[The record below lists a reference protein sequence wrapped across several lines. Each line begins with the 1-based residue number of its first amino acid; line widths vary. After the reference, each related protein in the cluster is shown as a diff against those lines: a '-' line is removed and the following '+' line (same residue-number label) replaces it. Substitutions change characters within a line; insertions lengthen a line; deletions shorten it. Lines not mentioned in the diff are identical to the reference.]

1 MKNFFLTCLVIFLSS
16 LMVTG
21 CWDKKEINDLA
32 IVDAIELDIDP
43 KTKERLIYFQV
54 VNPAGVGGKSGESS
68 KASVYTYK
76 MNNIDM
82 ISGFSIL
89 SNRQIPRLVF
99 TNDVQIYVLTQRY
112 CDLYYREILEF
123 IESNPTRRPTG
134 YLLMT
139 DAPIDT
145 IMNTIVPLER
155 VPGRAMHAMIELQH
169 KMSWTYALI
178 RARDA
183 INTLSRKQPIVMPFI
198 SVMNSKTNPQFSK
211 LEEINAPRKSI
222 LFNGGIVFIKDKVQG
237 EIDNRKSNMNG
248 LLNKKADRY
257 LLKVTHDSGDI
268 EVMVEEPKIIRKLSL
283 DHGKSNLQLTI
294 KGSLRILLDN
304 RPKDSVLFNYKE
316 IEQLI
321 NNKFKS
327 ECLQFVSY
335 SREKNWDLLGIQDQI
350 DRRHSKAWSSYKSDS
365 SAWMHTNV
373 NIITDLKVKWIGWTK
388 SSYAGEENS

>member
-1 MKNFFLTCLVIFLSS
+1 VVFRQ
-16 LMVTG
+16 
-21 CWDKKEINDLA
+21 
-32 IVDAIELDIDP
+32 
-43 KTKERLIYFQV
+43 KERLIYFQV

-99 TNDVQIYVLTQRY
+99 TNDVQIYLLTHRY

-169 KMSWTYALI
+169 KMSGTYALI

-257 LLKVTHDSGDI
+257 LLKVTHDCGDI

-350 DRRHSKAWSSYKSDS
+350 DHRHSKAWSSYKSDS

-373 NIITDLKVKWIGWTK
+373 NIITDLKVKWIGRTK